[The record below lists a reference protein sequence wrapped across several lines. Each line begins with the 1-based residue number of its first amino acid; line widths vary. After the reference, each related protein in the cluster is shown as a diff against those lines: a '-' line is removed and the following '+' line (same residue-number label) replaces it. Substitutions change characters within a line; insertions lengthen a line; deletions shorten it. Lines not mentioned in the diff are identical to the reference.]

1 MTAPSDNVK
10 HDMAAPSDNV
20 KHGICDSE
28 TLVA

>member
-20 KHGICDSE
+20 KHDICDSE